1 MDIATHSIT
10 LISIIVG
17 LGLTEMFGNLH
28 RLIRLRDRVRW
39 DALPLAWATALFCL
53 TLNYWWALFMGL
65 DGSDQARTAAHFA
78 LVLAPPILLFV
89 TMASVLPGNDLDMR
103 HHYDEE
109 REVFLLTFAL
119 YQVATW
125 MTSVVTGTVSWDF
138 AAVARTVILGLLI
151 AMLLTRSRTLDWI
164 GVLIILGILIGR
176 LAMQVVR

>member
-39 DALPLAWATALFCL
+39 DALPLAWVAALFCL
-53 TLNYWWALFMGL
+53 TLNYWWALYLGL
-65 DGSDQARTAAHFA
+65 DGSDRARTAAQFA

-89 TMASVLPGNDLDMR
+89 TMASVLPGADLDMR

-119 YQVATW
+119 YQVSTWATALI
-125 MTSVVTGTVSWDF
+125 TGVAGWN
-138 AAVARTVILGLLI
+138 AATIARTAILGLLV
-151 AMLLTRSRTLDWI
+151 AMLMTRSRRFDWV
-164 GVLIILGILIGR
+164 GLLIILGILVWR
-176 LAMQVVR
+176 LMTQVVR

>member
-17 LGLTEMFGNLH
+17 LGLTEMFANLH

-53 TLNYWWALFMGL
+53 VLNYWWALFMGI
-65 DGSDQARTAAHFA
+65 DGSGHARTAAQFA

-89 TMASVLPGNDLDMR
+89 TTASVLPGNDLDMR

-119 YQVATW
+119 YQVSTWASAILTGAATL
-125 MTSVVTGTVSWDF
+125 DF
-138 AAVARTVILGLLI
+138 AAVARTVILVLLVL
-151 AMLLTRSRTLDWI
+151 MLLRRSRRLDWI
-164 GVLIILGILIGR
+164 GVLIILGVLIGR
-176 LAMQVVR
+176 LMTQVIR